1 MSLIPVVPELV
12 TGGSFTHAR
21 NSNWGS
27 WRLAFSTPKPLWYGN
42 VCPTTCPQS
51 GASRRWRMISAPWH
65 LDLKAAKCWTLLD
78 WKDQWWKQR
87 WKYLNVTSLKLEWK
101 GSTIWYCLH
110 VSMVSWLFQLAEEW
124 KRLNYGTWIFLI
136 YFKPSAFV
144 FSATFVTCISAIE
157 QLQHRWSLGLF
168 SCSRIAS
175 VHLLSPERN
184 VTPVAKELANPEDRR
199 IEKISF
205 RALTKHEKHEPI
217 RNWDS
222 IEAHSIIFTEW

>member
-1 MSLIPVVPELV
+1 MKTKVKVSQCHKFEVGMEGQHYLILFACFHGFMTLPIGRGMKKVELW
-12 TGGSFTHAR
+12 
-21 NSNWGS
+21 N
-27 WRLAFSTPKPLWYGN
+27 
-42 VCPTTCPQS
+42 
-51 GASRRWRMISAPWH
+51 
-65 LDLKAAKCWTLLD
+65 LD
-78 WKDQWWKQR
+78 
-87 WKYLNVTSLKLEWK
+87 
-101 GSTIWYCLH
+101 
-110 VSMVSWLFQLAEEW
+110 
-124 KRLNYGTWIFLI
+124 FLI

-217 RNWDS
+217 KTVLRHIQSFSQNGRP
-222 IEAHSIIFTEW
+222 